1 MIRRYILLYFITL
14 TVPLFLGAAV
24 WQSIRYAE
32 LEGEVR
38 RLEATQEEWIES
50 NKRLIAG
57 ISVLSSAERIEY
69 IARNDLGLSK
79 KPPEDVVQI
88 RIERGGGAD
97 G

>member
-14 TVPLFLGAAV
+14 TIPLFLGAAV
-24 WQSIRYAE
+24 RQSIRYTE
-32 LEGEVR
+32 LEREVR
-38 RLEATQEEWIES
+38 GLETMQEEWIES

-57 ISVLSSAERIEY
+57 IAVLSSAERIEY
-69 IARNDLGLSK
+69 IAQNDLGLSK

-88 RIERGGGAD
+88 RIEKGRNVD

>member
-1 MIRRYILLYFITL
+1 MIRRYILLYVITL
-14 TVPLFLGAAV
+14 TIPLFLGAAV
-24 WQSIRYAE
+24 WQSIRYTE

-38 RLEATQEEWIES
+38 RLEAAQEEWIES

-57 ISVLSSAERIEY
+57 IAVLSSAERIEY

-88 RIERGGGAD
+88 RIERGGGAA